1 MACVRLTGIL
11 RQQIRRN
18 AEDAFSAA
26 NPAAVTDPELQK
38 LIQEGILQSKPNNFL
53 KSLYET
59 QQEFCNEHPEYKD
72 QIKRS
77 GIKANTVET
86 ESYIKFDDIT
96 RNVSCDNNNTLREV
110 TYPRDEIRMNV
121 GLWVSY
127 LCDQH
132 ANNTPRIGIANFP
145 EPLKTKIEDKLFDRI
160 HAVQTRSARRRSF
173 INEVQD
179 LLNDCTTVH
188 QFLEVWPGG
197 EYLIPSDAIQKMHVK
212 VTRAKRAAEIKDLS
226 GFDPSKAN
234 QVVLTAKILGA

>member
-26 NPAAVTDPELQK
+26 NPTAVNDPELQK
-38 LIQEGILQSKPNNFL
+38 LIQKGILQSKSNNFL

-59 QQEFCNEHPEYKD
+59 QQEFCNEHPEHKD
-72 QIKRS
+72 QIKKS
-77 GIKANTVET
+77 GLKAHTIET
-86 ESYIKFDDIT
+86 ESFVTYNDIT
-96 RNVSCDNNNTLREV
+96 RNVANENNTLEPI
-110 TYPRDEIRMNV
+110 TYPRDEIKIDLNP
-121 GLWVSY
+121 WVLYS
-127 LCDQH
+127 CDH
-132 ANNTPRIGIANFP
+132 RVTFTPRIATANFP
-145 EPLKTKIEDKLFDRI
+145 EPLKTQIEDKLFERI
-160 HAVQTRSARRRSF
+160 HAVRTRNTRRRSF
-173 INEVQD
+173 INEILQ
-179 LLNDCTTVH
+179 LLDDCTTVH

-197 EYLIPSDAIQKMHVK
+197 EYLIPSEAIQKMHIK